1 MSRLNNR
8 AFEILRAEITKCA
21 GNDPLSKIEASLVVR
36 ELQLLQKQQGSPAS
50 LEELQQIVV
59 TTYPNFR
66 EKALK
71 QAAKA
76 NRSIGILDV
85 IKLAAILVVLLVLG
99 SGSLVLAIL
108 LYPTNDQ
115 PVAQNALLSNEENYE
130 LAIAFLEQAEKFITQ
145 ASTAADLA
153 LGEEKLNAAKKHID
167 ELPVSH
173 TISSPQY
180 SYRRKKGRRYVSG
193 YNTQTIEDEQTASI
207 RSRFE
212 QVKNQLSEQKQVQGR
227 TKTLIKGAKQF
238 AFAAAKLGQNAP
250 HTADKWQQ
258 IETLWYKAI
267 EQLQKIRVDDVDYVE
282 AQKLLATYQTNLGTV
297 QTRLKAER
305 QSQEAF
311 KYAQEQIQALLA
323 SIPKDGSQVNRNQI
337 ISQMQEIINQLQ
349 TVKSGTTAYSEAQN
363 LLQLA
368 QKKLASAQK

>member
-21 GNDPLSKIEASLVVR
+21 GNDPLSKIEESLVVR

-66 EKALK
+66 EKALT

-85 IKLAAILVVLLVLG
+85 IKLAAVLVVLLVLG

-115 PVAQNALLSNEENYE
+115 PVAQNAPLSNEEHYE

-227 TKTLIKGAKQF
+227 TETLIKGAKQF

-267 EQLQKIRVDDVDYVE
+267 EQLQNIRVDDVDYVE

-363 LLQLA
+363 LLQSA